1 MATPRYVAK
10 RIGNDYRMVRA
21 DAEGVTMSS
30 LAIVGGAWLALKGLR
45 RRTIPGLVVGAAGA
59 GLAYWGATGKNPLEM
74 LQQKLSNAGLSF
86 DGGPS
91 FQHEHQAQSNQTPED
106 EVDEASMESF
116 PASDPPAHSRSTAS
130 V

>member
-10 RIGNDYRMVRA
+10 RIGNEYRLVRA
-21 DAEGVTMSS
+21 DAEGVTLSS
-30 LAIVGGAWLALKGLR
+30 LAIAGGTWLALKGLR
-45 RRTIPGLVVGAAGA
+45 RRSIPGLVIGAGGA
-59 GLAYWGATGKNPLEM
+59 GLAYWGATGKNPWHM
-74 LQQKLSNAGLSF
+74 IQRKLGVQF
-86 DGGPS
+86 DSGPS
-91 FQHEHQAQSNQTPED
+91 FQHDQDAPSSQTPED